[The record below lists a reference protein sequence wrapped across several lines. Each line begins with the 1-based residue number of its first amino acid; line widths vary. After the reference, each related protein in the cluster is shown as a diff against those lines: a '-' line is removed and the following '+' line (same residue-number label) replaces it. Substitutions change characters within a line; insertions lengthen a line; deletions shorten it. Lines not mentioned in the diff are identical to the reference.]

1 MYTLK
6 RIRENKEKK
15 DKEEQFRKEN
25 YKTPSGF
32 VLLSKFI
39 KKRNLE
45 IIDEFCDKT
54 NKSDIDRKN
63 IVEKYHKL
71 NYYTPSVSQII
82 KNETKQFSSESEN
95 EHDNDN

>member
-1 MYTLK
+1 MHTLK

-15 DKEEQFRKEN
+15 DQEEQQRKNN

-32 VLLSKFI
+32 VLFSKYM

-45 IIDEFCDKT
+45 IINHFCNKTDK
-54 NKSDIDRKN
+54 SEIDRKN

-71 NYYTPSVSQII
+71 NYYIPSVSQII
-82 KNETKQFSSESEN
+82 KNETEQFSSESDN
-95 EHDNDN
+95 ETNEPN